1 MGRNFRVKLKR
12 SPIGCTQNQKD
23 SLRCLGLKKRESEV
37 VVSDGPAMRGQILK
51 VHHLLDVKVEK

>member
-1 MGRNFRVKLKR
+1 MEKKFRVKLKK
-12 SPIGCTQNQKD
+12 SFIGCTQRQKD

-37 VVSDGPAMRGQILK
+37 VISDNPSVRGQILK